1 MAKNESG
8 LSECLNAGLG
18 EGATVLG
25 GMGPALRGFFFF
37 VKQMNKYIYEQ
48 QVYVALGKTEC
59 VSAHEC

>member
-37 VKQMNKYIYEQ
+37 CE
-48 QVYVALGKTEC
+48 ADE
-59 VSAHEC
+59 